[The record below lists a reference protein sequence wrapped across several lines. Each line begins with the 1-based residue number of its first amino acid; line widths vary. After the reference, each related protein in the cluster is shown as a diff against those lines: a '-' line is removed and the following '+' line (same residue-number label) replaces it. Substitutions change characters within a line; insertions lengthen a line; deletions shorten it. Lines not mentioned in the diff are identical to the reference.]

1 MVEQTKDADIAD
13 MNDVEDLFDDEAIE
27 AFCLGIDNALDEVM
41 GSKVTDYD
49 FLVKVLNEAM
59 TSKASQDDFV
69 ASLMQKDELIEVGV
83 FRLAHS
89 EEPKPEALPRE

>member
-1 MVEQTKDADIAD
+1 MEDI
-13 MNDVEDLFDDEAIE
+13 NNVEDLFDDEAIE
-27 AFCLGIDNALDEVM
+27 AFCAVIDDALDEVM

-49 FLVKVLNEAM
+49 FLVNVLNEAM
-59 TSKASQDDFV
+59 KSKATQDDFA

-89 EEPKPEALPRE
+89 EEPKPEALSRKQTIEHLQ